1 MQASDVT
8 ATAGATHAKGGRR
21 LASIDGLRG
30 LAALTV
36 FTFHGWLYT
45 MPKPAASNR
54 SNVGDYIVHE
64 LRLGLVLFFVLS
76 GYLLSRPWFAAA
88 LEERR
93 PPDLRGYLRAR
104 LARIAPAYYAALIG
118 SIGLLWG
125 LNGTPGLRLPPA
137 GELPLFFVFAQ
148 NTSPAS
154 VMKLNPPMWSLAVE
168 VSFYAVL
175 PALGWLAYRLPPRR
189 RMQALIPLAL
199 LGLGIAWNWSIAGK
213 SLGMTFSKTL
223 LAMLPYFAV
232 GMLAALVLHGR
243 TPSVVTRRAMIAAG
257 LALVITDAAV
267 KAYIPAAG
275 IEFSQ
280 IVLVIRDLPSAAGF
294 ALLIGAAA
302 ARPTG
307 RLLGNPV
314 LAGMGT
320 ISYGFYLWHVPVL
333 VFLRGHDLLPLHPVY
348 GTLVALVPA
357 LAISTVS
364 WFVLERPIIDRAA
377 QRNERARIQRRE
389 RAARLRRSGGGGVDR
404 RAGGREV
411 STVRA

>member
-1 MQASDVT
+1 M
-8 ATAGATHAKGGRR
+8 
-21 LASIDGLRG
+21 ASIDGLRG

-45 MPKPAASNR
+45 MPTPAASNR
-54 SNVGDYIVHE
+54 SNVGDYIAHE

-93 PPDLRGYLRAR
+93 PPDLRRYLRAR
-104 LARIAPAYYAALIG
+104 VARIAPAYYAALIG

-189 RMQALIPLAL
+189 RMQALIPLSL
-199 LGLGIAWNWSIAGK
+199 LALGIAWNWSIAGK

-223 LAMLPYFAV
+223 LAMLPYFAA
-232 GMLAALVLHGR
+232 GMLAALALHGR
-243 TPSVVTRRAMIAAG
+243 TPSVATRRAMIGAG

-267 KAYIPAAG
+267 KAYLPAAG
-275 IEFSQ
+275 IEFSE
-280 IVLVIRDLPSAAGF
+280 IVLVIRDLPSAVGF
-294 ALLIGAAA
+294 ALIIAAAA
-302 ARPTG
+302 ARPAG

-348 GTLVALVPA
+348 GTLVALVPV
-357 LAISTVS
+357 LAISTFS
-364 WFVLERPIIDRAA
+364 WFVLERPIIDGAA
-377 QRNERARIQRRE
+377 RRNARARMERRD
-389 RAARLRRSGGGGVDR
+389 RVATARSSGGGGVDR

-411 STVRA
+411 GTVRA